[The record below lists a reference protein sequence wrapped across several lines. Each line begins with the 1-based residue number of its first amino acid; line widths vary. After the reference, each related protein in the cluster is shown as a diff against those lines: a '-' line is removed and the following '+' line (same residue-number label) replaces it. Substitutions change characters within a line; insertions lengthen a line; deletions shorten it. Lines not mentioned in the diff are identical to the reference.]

1 MPQKITPPH
10 SRRPLFSYG
19 ILAGISGSLVTML
32 VLLLLPH
39 LSFAEDAK
47 KPYEPTEIKKVQ
59 DKMLD
64 AKTSFSNA
72 SALYHQTINSVV
84 NEYIVALFQEKTV
97 KDPPNL
103 KASFG
108 MSIDDAN
115 AALCSQTGPT
125 MNVSTYCLF
134 LRIDPLYQTY
144 REAVSMRSN
153 TIIQDI
159 QNILKDPKQYDTTQT
174 YEARLAWSKQELA
187 SSRKAF
193 DAVLGAYSELAMQY
207 PLHKAYE
214 KTLVDLVKYYHHL
227 VDVRK
232 KVDTYP
238 KRFLDVTTAY
248 CT

>member
-72 SALYHQTINSVV
+72 SSLYHQTINAVV
-84 NEYIVALFQEKTV
+84 NEYIVALFREKTV
-97 KDPPNL
+97 KDPP
-103 KASFG
+103 KADT
-108 MSIDDAN
+108 DDAV
-115 AALCSQTGPT
+115 AAACAVTGPT

-134 LRIDPLYQTY
+134 LRIDPLYQKY

-159 QNILKDPKQYDTTQT
+159 QNLLKDPKQYDTTQT
-174 YEARLAWSKQELA
+174 YEARLAWAKQELA
-187 SSRKAF
+187 SSRKAL